1 MISPFRP
8 SDVPDGEPRRGGTE
22 PAARPRAASPLYRD
36 LAMLLLAQQERA
48 WDSALL
54 ERGLLPGLGPR
65 HDGFA
70 TAFHYAPCRPH
81 TLLSG
86 DFYDVTQTEDS
97 TVHVIMGDV
106 SGHGAAEAALAV
118 HLRLSWRAAVL
129 CGQTQL
135 ERLHLLEK
143 VLVAERPDE
152 ETYATLVCLEFPAHG
167 RSVRMVSAGH
177 PGLLHRRKGEIG
189 WVEPAGGIALGLFPG
204 HGGWSQSDFALGYR
218 DSVVLFTDGLYEGR
232 TVSGRLGEQGLLRL
246 ATRYAHLPY
255 QNFVDALVRGA
266 ALLTEPF
273 GGLADDVTVLH
284 LGWNRPPRA

>member
-1 MISPFRP
+1 
-8 SDVPDGEPRRGGTE
+8 
-22 PAARPRAASPLYRD
+22 L
-36 LAMLLLAQQERA
+36 LLLAQQETA
-48 WDSALL
+48 WDNALL
-54 ERGLLPGLGPR
+54 ERGLLPDLGPR
-65 HDGFA
+65 GDDFA
-70 TAFHYAPCRPH
+70 TAYHYAPRRSH

-86 DFYDVTQTEDS
+86 YFYDVTRTEDS

-129 CGQTQL
+129 CGQPQL

-143 VLVAERPDE
+143 VLVAERQDE
-152 ETYATLVCLEFPAHG
+152 ETYATIVSLEFPPHG

-177 PGLLHRRKGEIG
+177 PGLLHRRKGKIG
-189 WVEPAGGIALGLFPG
+189 WVEPAQGIALGLFPG
-204 HGGWSQSDFALGYR
+204 HGGWSQSDFVLEDQ

-246 ATRYAHLPY
+246 AARYAHLSS

-266 ALLTEPF
+266 ALRAEPF
-273 GGLADDVTVLH
+273 GGLADDVAVLH